1 MDCKHPQVGPGNQDM
16 STAKALRSDHPE
28 VVMFGRR
35 CLGESAGL
43 YVKAKAFAD
52 AGNDEMAIK
61 VRKYRARANGVLPY
75 RGEKVLSKV
84 HTFTSLPV

>member
-1 MDCKHPQVGPGNQDM
+1 MVDCKHPQVGPGNQDM

-43 YVKAKAFAD
+43 YVKAKAFED
-52 AGNDEMAIK
+52 AGNDQMAIK
-61 VRKYRARANGVLPY
+61 AR
-75 RGEKVLSKV
+75 RGCKQGGDLAK
-84 HTFTSLPV
+84 TAARTS